1 MFQRV
6 ITGIILVAV
15 FVPLLIFSDTP
26 VFTVAVTLLSL
37 VGTYEMLKCL
47 KLNKNAAVTLPSLI
61 IAAGAP
67 LCTRYLGDLSY
78 FAPWALGIIL
88 LYLLWLLA
96 YCVIMRDKVKY
107 SSLSG
112 AFMSVIYITAGF
124 STLILLRDT
133 DGGAYVFWLVFIGA
147 WVTDTMAYF
156 TGFLFGRHKLIP
168 EVSPKKTV
176 EGAIGGT
183 LFSGLAFMLYG
194 FIVSRITGVDMHLAM
209 LFIAGIISAV
219 VAQFGDLAAS
229 IIKRQAGIKD
239 YGNIFPGH
247 GGVLDRFDSIIALSP
262 VILMMHSAP
271 FINLII

>member
-26 VFTVAVTLLSL
+26 IFTVAVTLLSL

-47 KLNKNAAVTLPSLI
+47 KLNKNTAVTLPSLI
-61 IAAGAP
+61 IAAGSP

-88 LYLLWLLA
+88 LYLFWLLA
-96 YCVIMRDKVKY
+96 YCVIMRDKVEY

-112 AFMSVIYITAGF
+112 AFMSVIYISAGF
-124 STLILLRDT
+124 SSLILLRDT

-183 LFSGLAFMLYG
+183 LFSGFAFMLYG
-194 FIVSRITGVDMHLAM
+194 FVVSRITGVDMHLYM

-262 VILMMHSAP
+262 VILMMHAAP